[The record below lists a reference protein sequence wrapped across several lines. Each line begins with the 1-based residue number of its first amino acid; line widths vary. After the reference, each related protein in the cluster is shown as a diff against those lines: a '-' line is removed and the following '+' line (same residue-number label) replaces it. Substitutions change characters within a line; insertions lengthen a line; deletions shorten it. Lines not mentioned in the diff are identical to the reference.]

1 MHSVVKIKKKKKNPE
16 KLNALCVYLTDPSW
30 KAKIASLKNI
40 KREHEKYQ
48 PGNSYIQNGI
58 SLNKHTHAHTV

>member
-1 MHSVVKIKKKKKNPE
+1 MPR
-16 KLNALCVYLTDPSW
+16 VYLTDPTW
-30 KAKIASLKNI
+30 KAKTASLIKNI
-40 KREHEKYQ
+40 KRKHEKYQ